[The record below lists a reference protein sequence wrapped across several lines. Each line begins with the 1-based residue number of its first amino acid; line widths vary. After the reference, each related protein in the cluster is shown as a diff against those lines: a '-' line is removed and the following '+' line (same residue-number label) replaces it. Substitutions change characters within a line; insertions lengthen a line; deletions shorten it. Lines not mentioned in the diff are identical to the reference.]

1 MAAVKDPEE
10 ESKDEV
16 LPNYL
21 EVSDEEHLV
30 GDDLAVFEKHI
41 GEMIVGN
48 WSKNGEQVGSK
59 ASPIMQMA
67 G

>member
-1 MAAVKDPEE
+1 MKDPEE